1 MFALAVW
8 QGDPYYHKLDFLCCV
23 QPWDLVYNLLTYFL
37 GAKLFSLMFS
47 PWSSLLFYL
56 PIYICQTCLNLFSM
70 GQIVLPYVQ
79 PFVLPFI
86 LSPYIYLPNFPW
98 AKFDS
103 LVSSSSISH
112 LVFFP
117 DSPGRICLSFAYS
130 PELFQV
136 FSSSF
141 FRDKF
146 DSLVSS
152 PGISHMACLPFFS
165 GPNCPPLCPALGS
178 PRISDEADS
187 RPGNWTYR
195 WQHKDA
201 LLCHLNIFINEEIIQ
216 PEEKGF

>member
-1 MFALAVW
+1 
-8 QGDPYYHKLDFLCCV
+8 
-23 QPWDLVYNLLTYFL
+23 
-37 GAKLFSLMFS
+37 MFS

-187 RPGNWTYR
+187 RPGN
-195 WQHKDA
+195 
-201 LLCHLNIFINEEIIQ
+201 
-216 PEEKGF
+216 